1 MIEGKGLGNKKINRV
16 NLSLTNL
23 ELVKLKQLATACNM
37 SPTTMAAH
45 IVAMA
50 LDSSSIVHNLQEKYC
65 INDAYRVVLMSIQ
78 GRTRYKV
85 GK

>member
-16 NLSLTNL
+16 NLSLTNF
-23 ELVKLKQLATACNM
+23 ELQKLKQLATACGM

-45 IVAMA
+45 IVAHA
-50 LDSSSIVHNLQEKYC
+50 LDDSSIVYNLQKDYC
-65 INDAYRVVLMSIQ
+65 LNDAYRVVPMNLG
-78 GRTRYKV
+78 GRVRYKV